1 MIDSSNGPPQYTSGE
16 ELAFDLTSLRNKDN
30 APREDSLVLRPQ
42 RHFQNGQVQQPI
54 LNALRHETT
63 LDEGQA
69 VALCENLS
77 RGLAFTQ
84 GPPGTGKTFLGVAL
98 TKALLA
104 SRDPNRSRPILVVCM
119 TNHALDSFLD
129 DLRKDGI
136 DKLVRLGGGSKEQ
149 WTEQFRPRAIAH
161 RIKGLP
167 SDKKNFS
174 RTKSQSEGPSVLI
187 TCFSLANVPSSVV
200 RRHWALQLAKHW
212 FD

>member
-1 MIDSSNGPPQYTSGE
+1 MIWLSEEEMAFSPLIAGNSITDGSNEPPKYKEGE
-16 ELAFDLTSLRNKDN
+16 DLTYDLRVLRNQDN
-30 APREDSLVLRPQ
+30 AQREDTLTLRP
-42 RHFQNGQVQQPI
+42 RNHFHNQQAQQPI

-63 LDEGQA
+63 LDDGQA
-69 VALCENLS
+69 KALCETLS

-104 SRDPNRSRPILVVCM
+104 SRDTTGAKPILVVCM

-149 WTEQFRPRAIAH
+149 WIEKFRPRAIAQ
-161 RIKGLP
+161 RVKGLP
-167 SDKKNFS
+167 SSNKAYGRIKY
-174 RTKSQSEGPSVLI
+174 QSEGRLSLI
-187 TCFSLANVPSSVV
+187 S
-200 RRHWALQLAKHW
+200 
-212 FD
+212 